1 VQNKHDSESG
11 DSVALADFG
20 VKLIDGTPTCRRR
33 DFCRLAGLALPAVF
47 ISRVDAVASST
58 ALPEK
63 TPMKPTVIL
72 DAPSNLGL
80 RPPRENHEP
89 GVWRL
94 PQFLRA
100 QGVAQKLGARDAGT
114 VPRLPYSPDA
124 DPVTGFRNGPRI
136 AAYTRQLADKIGAL
150 VEDGLFPLV
159 IGGDCSILVG
169 IALGLR
175 RRGRYGLCFIDG
187 HNDFS
192 YARDPKRHGLYAA
205 AGLDLA
211 LATGHGPDALTNI
224 DGLKPYIRHEDVAAL
239 GVYRDP
245 ADEEFFDIDSFYRS
259 GISIF
264 ESERVRKQGAESTA
278 ARALEVVSRKDLA
291 GFWIHLDA
299 DVLHESVMPAVD
311 SPNPGG
317 ISFAEVSGLL
327 RVLLASPHAVGMHV
341 TILDPEL
348 DPEGK
353 HAANLVDAIATGFAS
368 RTKTKSNGVPDK
380 E

>member
-1 VQNKHDSESG
+1 M
-11 DSVALADFG
+11 
-20 VKLIDGTPTCRRR
+20 DGIQETSSYGRR
-33 DFCRLAGLALPAVF
+33 DFCRLAGLVIPFMFLTRTRAIF
-47 ISRVDAVASST
+47 ASAAPSNDP
-58 ALPEK
+58 L
-63 TPMKPTVIL
+63 MKPVVVL

-94 PQFLRA
+94 PQSLRVR
-100 QGVAQKLGARDAGT
+100 GIIQKLSARDAGA
-114 VPRLPYSPDA
+114 VPRLPYAPDA
-124 DPVTGFRNGPRI
+124 DAVTGFLNGPRI
-136 AAYTRQLADKIGAL
+136 AEYTTQLAPRIGAL
-150 VEDGLFPLV
+150 LEENVFPFL
-159 IGGDCSILVG
+159 IGGDCSILLG
-169 IALGLR
+169 SALALR

-192 YARDPKRHGLYAA
+192 YARDPKRRGRYTA

-211 LATGHGPDALTNI
+211 LTTAHGPDALTNI

-264 ESERVRKQGAESTA
+264 EAEQIRKEGAESTA
-278 ARALEVVSRKDLA
+278 KKALEVASQKDLA

-299 DVLHESVMPAVD
+299 DVLNQSVNPAVD

-317 ISFAEVSGLL
+317 ITFPQLSELL
-327 RVLLASPHAVGMHV
+327 GVLLASPRAIGMHV

-353 HAANLVDAIATGFAS
+353 YAASLVYAIASGFAS
-368 RTKTKSNGVPDK
+368 RTKTKSNDK

>member
-1 VQNKHDSESG
+1 MATPH
-11 DSVALADFG
+11 
-20 VKLIDGTPTCRRR
+20 LIGMNGIQETSSYGRR
-33 DFCRLAGLALPAVF
+33 DFCRLAGLAIPSTFLTKTCAIF
-47 ISRVDAVASST
+47 ASAAPSNDP
-58 ALPEK
+58 L
-63 TPMKPTVIL
+63 MKPIVIL

-94 PQFLRA
+94 PQSLRVR
-100 QGVAQKLGARDAGT
+100 GIIQKLGARDAGA

-136 AAYTRQLADKIGAL
+136 AEYTTQLATKIGAL
-150 VEDGLFPLV
+150 LEETVFPFV
-159 IGGDCSILVG
+159 IGGDCSILLG
-169 IALGLR
+169 SALALR

-211 LATGHGPDALTNI
+211 LTTGHGPDAFANI

-245 ADEEFFDIDSFYRS
+245 ADQEFFDIDSFYRS

-264 ESERVRKQGAESTA
+264 EAEQIRKEGAESTA
-278 ARALEVVSRKDLA
+278 KKALEVVSRKDLA

-299 DVLHESVMPAVD
+299 DVLNQSVNPAVD

-317 ISFAEVSGLL
+317 ITFPQLSEVLG
-327 RVLLASPHAVGMHV
+327 VLLASPRVVGMHV

-348 DPEGK
+348 DPEGNY
-353 HAANLVDAIATGFAS
+353 AASLVEAIASGFAS
-368 RTKTKSNGVPDK
+368 RTKIKSNEK
-380 E
+380 K

>member
-1 VQNKHDSESG
+1 M
-11 DSVALADFG
+11 
-20 VKLIDGTPTCRRR
+20 DGIQKASSYGRRA
-33 DFCRLAGLALPAVF
+33 FCRLAGLF
-47 ISRVDAVASST
+47 ILSMVLTRTRAIFASAAPSNDP
-58 ALPEK
+58 L
-63 TPMKPTVIL
+63 MKPIVIL

-94 PQFLRA
+94 PQSLRA
-100 QGVAQKLGARDAGT
+100 RGIIQKLAARDAGA

-124 DPVTGFRNGPRI
+124 DGVTGFLNGPRI
-136 AAYTRQLADKIGAL
+136 AEYTAQLATRIGAL
-150 VEDGLFPLV
+150 LEKNVFPFV
-159 IGGDCSILVG
+159 IGGDCSILLG
-169 IALGLR
+169 SALALR
-175 RRGRYGLCFIDG
+175 RRGRYGLCFVDG

-192 YARDPKRHGLYAA
+192 YTRDPKRCGRYTA

-211 LATGHGPDALTNI
+211 LTTGHEPDALASI
-224 DGLKPYIRHEDVAAL
+224 DGLKPYMRHEDVAAL

-264 ESERVRKQGAESTA
+264 EAEQIRKEGAESTA
-278 ARALEVVSRKDLA
+278 KKALEIVSRKNLA

-299 DVLHESVMPAVD
+299 DVLNQSVNPAVD

-317 ISFAEVSGLL
+317 ITLPQLSGLM
-327 RVLLASPHAVGMHV
+327 RVLLASPHAMGMHV

-348 DPEGK
+348 DPQAK
-353 HAANLVDAIATGFAS
+353 YAANLVDAIASGFAS
-368 RTKTKSNGVPDK
+368 RTKSDEKD
-380 E
+380 

>member
-1 VQNKHDSESG
+1 VDEIQE
-11 DSVALADFG
+11 
-20 VKLIDGTPTCRRR
+20 TTYRRR
-33 DFCRLAGLALPAVF
+33 DFCRLAGLVVPAMFLSRTDAVF
-47 ISRVDAVASST
+47 ASA
-58 ALPEK
+58 ALAKDP
-63 TPMKPTVIL
+63 PMKPIYIL

-94 PQFLRA
+94 PQSLRA
-100 QGVAQKLGARDAGT
+100 RGIVQKLGARDAGA
-114 VPRLPYSPDA
+114 VPRLPYLPDA

-136 AAYTRQLADKIGAL
+136 AEYTRQLAAKIDTL
-150 VEDGLFPLV
+150 LRDNLFPFV
-159 IGGDCSILVG
+159 IGGDCSILLG
-169 IALGLR
+169 IALALR
-175 RRGRYGLCFIDG
+175 RRDRYGLCFIDG

-192 YARDPKRHGLYAA
+192 YARDPKWRGRYAA

-224 DGLKPYIRHEDVAAL
+224 DGLKPYFRHEDVAAL
-239 GVYRDP
+239 AVYRDP
-245 ADEEFFDIDSFYRS
+245 ADEDSYNIDAFYRS

-264 ESERVRKQGAESTA
+264 DAEQIRNEGAESTA
-278 ARALEVVSRKDLA
+278 KKALEIVSRNDLA

-299 DVLHESVMPAVD
+299 DVLHRSIMPAVD

-317 ISFAEVSGLL
+317 ITFAQLSGLL
-327 RVLLASPHAVGMHV
+327 RVLLASPRVCGMHV

-348 DPEGK
+348 DPDGT
-353 HAANLVDAIATGFAS
+353 HATNLVEVIAATFCATARTGI
-368 RTKTKSNGVPDK
+368 SNMNGMNSY

>member
-1 VQNKHDSESG
+1 
-11 DSVALADFG
+11 
-20 VKLIDGTPTCRRR
+20 
-33 DFCRLAGLALPAVF
+33 
-47 ISRVDAVASST
+47 
-58 ALPEK
+58 
-63 TPMKPTVIL
+63 MKPIVIL

-80 RPPRENHEP
+80 RPPRDNHEP

-94 PQFLRA
+94 PQSLRA
-100 QGVAQKLGARDAGT
+100 RGIIQKLSARDAGA
-114 VPRLPYSPDA
+114 VPRLPYSPDGDA
-124 DPVTGFRNGPRI
+124 VTGFLNGPRI
-136 AAYTRQLADKIGAL
+136 AKYTTQLATRIGAL
-150 VEDGLFPLV
+150 LEENVFPFV
-159 IGGDCSILVG
+159 IGGDCSILLG
-169 IALGLR
+169 SALALR

-192 YARDPKRHGLYAA
+192 YARDPKRRGRYTA

-211 LATGHGPDALTNI
+211 LTTGHGPDPLVNI

-239 GVYRDP
+239 GVYRDS

-264 ESERVRKQGAESTA
+264 EAEQIRKEGAEATPKK
-278 ARALEVVSRKDLA
+278 ALEVVSRQDLA

-299 DVLHESVMPAVD
+299 DVLNQSVNPAVD

-317 ISFAEVSGLL
+317 ITFSQLSELL
-327 RVLLASPHAVGMHV
+327 GVLLASPRAIGMHV

-353 HAANLVDAIATGFAS
+353 YAASLVDAITSGFAS
-368 RTKTKSNGVPDK
+368 RTRTKSNEK

>member
-1 VQNKHDSESG
+1 MATPH
-11 DSVALADFG
+11 
-20 VKLIDGTPTCRRR
+20 LIGMNGIQERSSYGRR
-33 DFCRLAGLALPAVF
+33 DFCRLAGLVIPAMF
-47 ISRVDAVASST
+47 LTRTRAIFASAAPSNDP
-58 ALPEK
+58 L
-63 TPMKPTVIL
+63 MKSVVIL

-94 PQFLRA
+94 PQSLRA
-100 QGVAQKLGARDAGT
+100 RGIIQRLGALDAGA

-124 DPVTGFRNGPRI
+124 DAVTGFLNGPRI
-136 AAYTRQLADKIGAL
+136 AEYTRQLATRIGTLLEENA
-150 VEDGLFPLV
+150 FPFI
-159 IGGDCSILVG
+159 IGGDCSILLG
-169 IALGLR
+169 SALALR

-192 YARDPKRHGLYAA
+192 YARDPKRRGRYTA

-211 LATGHGPDALTNI
+211 LTTGHGPDALTNI
-224 DGLKPYIRHEDVAAL
+224 DGLKPYVRHEDAAAL

-245 ADEEFFDIDSFYRS
+245 ADEEVFDIDSFYRS

-264 ESERVRKQGAESTA
+264 EAEQIRKEGPESTA
-278 ARALEVVSRKDLA
+278 KKALEVVSRTDLA

-299 DVLHESVMPAVD
+299 DVLNQSVNPAVD

-317 ISFAEVSGLL
+317 ITFPQLSELL
-327 RVLLASPHAVGMHV
+327 GVLLASPRLVGMHI

-353 HAANLVDAIATGFAS
+353 YAASLVDAIASGFAS
-368 RTKTKSNGVPDK
+368 RTKTKSDEK

>member
-1 VQNKHDSESG
+1 M
-11 DSVALADFG
+11 
-20 VKLIDGTPTCRRR
+20 DGIRERSTYGRR
-33 DFCRLAGLALPAVF
+33 DFCRVAGLVIASVF
-47 ISRVDAVASST
+47 LTRTRAIFASAAPSNEP
-58 ALPEK
+58 L
-63 TPMKPTVIL
+63 MKPIIIL

-94 PQFLRA
+94 PQSLRA
-100 QGVAQKLGARDAGT
+100 RGIIQKLTARDAGA

-124 DPVTGFRNGPRI
+124 DEVTGFLNGPRI
-136 AAYTRQLADKIGAL
+136 AEYTTQLATRIGAL
-150 VEDGLFPLV
+150 LEENVFPFI
-159 IGGDCSILVG
+159 IGGDCSILLG
-169 IALGLR
+169 SALALR

-192 YARDPKRHGLYAA
+192 YARDPKRRGRYTA

-211 LATGHGPDALTNI
+211 LTTGHGPDALVNI
-224 DGLKPYIRHEDVAAL
+224 EGLTPYIRHEDVAAL

-245 ADEEFFDIDSFYRS
+245 ADEEFFDVDSFYRS
-259 GISIF
+259 GISVF
-264 ESERVRKQGAESTA
+264 EAEQIRKEGAESTA
-278 ARALEVVSRKDLA
+278 KKALEVVSRKDLA

-299 DVLHESVMPAVD
+299 DVLHQSVNPAVD

-317 ISFAEVSGLL
+317 ITFSQLSELL
-327 RVLLASPHAVGMHV
+327 GVLLASPRVVGMHI

-348 DPEGK
+348 DPQGK
-353 HAANLVDAIATGFAS
+353 YAGGLVDAIASGFAS
-368 RTKTKSNGVPDK
+368 RTKTKSNEK

>member
-1 VQNKHDSESG
+1 VEKIN
-11 DSVALADFG
+11 
-20 VKLIDGTPTCRRR
+20 GTATYRRR
-33 DFCRLAGLALPAVF
+33 DFCRLAALAIPAVLVPR
-47 ISRVDAVASST
+47 IDAVFASA
-58 ALPEK
+58 ALAEELI
-63 TPMKPTVIL
+63 MKPIVTL

-94 PQFLRA
+94 PHALQAKEILRR
-100 QGVAQKLGARDAGT
+100 LNARDAGA
-114 VPRLPYSPDA
+114 VPRLAYSPDA

-136 AAYTRQLADKIGAL
+136 AEYTTQLAAKVGAL
-150 VEDGLFPLV
+150 LGQNLFPLV
-159 IGGDCSILVG
+159 IGGDCSILLGV
-169 IALGLR
+169 ALALR

-192 YARDPKRHGLYAA
+192 YACDPKWRGRYAA

-224 DGLKPYIRHEDVAAL
+224 DGLKPYLHHGDVAAL

-245 ADEEFFDIDSFYRS
+245 ADEESYDIDSFYRS

-264 ESERVRKQGAESTA
+264 EAEQVRRNGAEPTA
-278 ARALEVVSRKDLA
+278 KKALEILTRDQLS

-317 ISFAEVSGLL
+317 ISFAELSGLL
-327 RVLLASPHAVGMHV
+327 RVLLASPRAIGMHV

-353 HAANLVDAIATGFAS
+353 HAANLVDAIAAGFAS
-368 RTKTKSNGVPDK
+368 RTKTKSK
-380 E
+380 ELLKEE

>member
-1 VQNKHDSESG
+1 MLFTRTRASFASG
-11 DSVALADFG
+11 A
-20 VKLIDGTPTCRRR
+20 PTN
-33 DFCRLAGLALPAVF
+33 DPP
-47 ISRVDAVASST
+47 T
-58 ALPEK
+58 
-63 TPMKPTVIL
+63 KPIVIL

-94 PQFLRA
+94 PQSLRTH
-100 QGVAQKLGARDAGT
+100 GITQKLSARDAGA

-124 DPVTGFRNGPRI
+124 DPVTGFLNGPRI
-136 AAYTRQLADKIGAL
+136 AKYTMQLATRIGAL
-150 VEDGLFPLV
+150 LEENVFPFL
-159 IGGDCSILVG
+159 IGGDCSIL
-169 IALGLR
+169 LGSAFALR

-192 YARDPKRHGLYAA
+192 YARDPKRRGRYTA

-211 LATGHGPDALTNI
+211 LTTGHGPDELANI
-224 DGLKPYIRHEDVAAL
+224 DGLRPYIRHEDVAAL

-264 ESERVRKQGAESTA
+264 EAEQIRKEGAESTA
-278 ARALEVVSRKDLA
+278 KKALEIVSRNELA

-299 DVLHESVMPAVD
+299 DVLNQSVNPAVD

-317 ISFAEVSGLL
+317 ITFPQLSELL
-327 RVLLASPHAVGMHV
+327 AVLLASPRVVGMHV

-353 HAANLVDAIATGFAS
+353 HAASLVDAIASGFAS
-368 RTKTKSNGVPDK
+368 RTKSKTDK

>member
-1 VQNKHDSESG
+1 M
-11 DSVALADFG
+11 
-20 VKLIDGTPTCRRR
+20 DGIQETSSYRRR
-33 DFCRLAGLALPAVF
+33 DFCRLAGLVIPSMFLT
-47 ISRVDAVASST
+47 RTRASFAS
-58 ALPEK
+58 AAPSND
-63 TPMKPTVIL
+63 PVMKPIVIL

-94 PQFLRA
+94 PQSLRA
-100 QGVAQKLGARDAGT
+100 RGIIQKLSARDAGA
-114 VPRLPYSPDA
+114 VPRLPYSPDGDA
-124 DPVTGFRNGPRI
+124 VTGFLNGPQV
-136 AAYTRQLADKIGAL
+136 AKYTTQLATRIGAL
-150 VEDGLFPLV
+150 LEENVFPLV
-159 IGGDCSILVG
+159 IGGDCSILLG
-169 IALGLR
+169 SALALR

-192 YARDPKRHGLYAA
+192 YARDPKRRGRYTA

-211 LATGHGPDALTNI
+211 LTTGHGPDALANL
-224 DGLKPYIRHEDVAAL
+224 DGLRPYIRHEDVATL

-245 ADEEFFDIDSFYRS
+245 ADEEFFDIESFYGS

-264 ESERVRKQGAESTA
+264 EAEQIRKEGAEATA
-278 ARALEVVSRKDLA
+278 RKALELVSRKDLA

-299 DVLHESVMPAVD
+299 DVLNQSVNPAVD

-317 ISFAEVSGLL
+317 ITFAHLSELL
-327 RVLLASPHAVGMHV
+327 GVLLASPRVVGMHV

-348 DPEGK
+348 DPEAK
-353 HAANLVDAIATGFAS
+353 YAAGLVDAIASGFAS
-368 RTKTKSNGVPDK
+368 RTKTKSDK

>member
-1 VQNKHDSESG
+1 M
-11 DSVALADFG
+11 
-20 VKLIDGTPTCRRR
+20 DGIQKTSSYRRR
-33 DFCRLAGLALPAVF
+33 DFCRLAGLVIPSMFL
-47 ISRVDAVASST
+47 SRTRAIFASAAHSNDP
-58 ALPEK
+58 LV
-63 TPMKPTVIL
+63 KPIVIL

-94 PQFLRA
+94 PQSLRA
-100 QGVAQKLGARDAGT
+100 RGIIEKLGARDAGA

-124 DPVTGFRNGPRI
+124 DAVTGFLNGPRI
-136 AAYTRQLADKIGAL
+136 AEYTAQLATRIGAL
-150 VEDGLFPLV
+150 LEENVFPLI
-159 IGGDCSILVG
+159 IGGDCSILLG
-169 IALGLR
+169 SALALR

-192 YARDPKRHGLYAA
+192 YARDPKRRGRYTA

-211 LATGHGPDALTNI
+211 LTTGHGADALANI
-224 DGLKPYIRHEDVAAL
+224 EGLKPYLRHKDVAAL

-245 ADEEFFDIDSFYRS
+245 ADEEFFDIDSFYAS

-264 ESERVRKQGAESTA
+264 EADRLRREGAESTA
-278 ARALEVVSRKDLA
+278 KKALEVVSRKDLA

-299 DVLHESVMPAVD
+299 DVLNQSVNPAVD

-317 ISFAEVSGLL
+317 ITFPQLSEVLG
-327 RVLLASPHAVGMHV
+327 VLLASPRAIGMHV

-348 DPEGK
+348 DSEGNY
-353 HAANLVDAIATGFAS
+353 AASLVDAIASGFAS
-368 RTKTKSNGVPDK
+368 RTKTKSNEK

>member
-1 VQNKHDSESG
+1 L
-11 DSVALADFG
+11 VALADFG
-20 VKLIDGTPTCRRR
+20 VKLIDGIPTCRRR

-47 ISRVDAVASST
+47 MSRVDALASST

-63 TPMKPTVIL
+63 TPMKPIVIL

-94 PQFLRA
+94 PQSLRA
-100 QGVAQKLGARDAGT
+100 HGIAQKLGARDAGA

-124 DPVTGFRNGPRI
+124 EPSTGFRNGPRI
-136 AAYTRQLADKIGAL
+136 AEYTRQLADKIGAL
-150 VEDGLFPLV
+150 VEDDLFPLV

-192 YARDPKRHGLYAA
+192 YARDPKWHGRYAA

-224 DGLKPYIRHEDVAAL
+224 DGLKPYVHHDDVAAL

-245 ADEEFFDIDSFYRS
+245 VDEESFDIDSFYRS

-264 ESERVRKQGAESTA
+264 EADQIRNEGAESTA
-278 ARALEVVSRKDLA
+278 KKAFEVVSRKDLA

-299 DVLHESVMPAVD
+299 DVLNQSVNPAVD

-317 ISFAEVSGLL
+317 LTFPQLSELL
-327 RVLLASPHAVGMHV
+327 GVLLASPRAIGMHV

-353 HAANLVDAIATGFAS
+353 YAASLVDAIASGFAS
-368 RTKTKSNGVPDK
+368 RTKTKSTEK

>member
-1 VQNKHDSESG
+1 MGRTQETS
-11 DSVALADFG
+11 
-20 VKLIDGTPTCRRR
+20 IYRRR
-33 DFCRLAGLALPAVF
+33 DFCRLAGLVVPSILF
-47 ISRVDAVASST
+47 SRTRASFASAART
-58 ALPEK
+58 NDPL
-63 TPMKPTVIL
+63 MKPIVIL

-94 PQFLRA
+94 PQSLRA
-100 QGVAQKLGARDAGT
+100 RGIVKKINARDAGV
-114 VPRLPYSPDA
+114 VPRLPYSADA
-124 DPVTGFRNGPRI
+124 DAVTGFLNGRRI
-136 AAYTRQLADKIGAL
+136 AEYTTQLATRIGAL
-150 VEDGLFPLV
+150 LEENVFPFL
-159 IGGDCSILVG
+159 IGGDCSIL
-169 IALGLR
+169 LGSAFALR

-192 YARDPKRHGLYAA
+192 YARDPKRRGRYTA

-211 LATGHGPDALTNI
+211 LTTGHGPDELANI
-224 DGLKPYIRHEDVAAL
+224 DGLRPYIRHEDVAAL

-264 ESERVRKQGAESTA
+264 EAEQIRKEGAESTA
-278 ARALEVVSRKDLA
+278 KKALEIVSRNELA

-299 DVLHESVMPAVD
+299 DVLNQSVNPAVD

-317 ISFAEVSGLL
+317 ITFPQLSELL
-327 RVLLASPHAVGMHV
+327 AVLLASPRVVGMHV

-353 HAANLVDAIATGFAS
+353 HAASLVDAIASGFAS
-368 RTKTKSNGVPDK
+368 RTKSKTDK